1 MNATQLATVDFH
13 GTPLTVITTQEGERL
28 VAMRPIC
35 EAIGLQWNGQFERIK
50 RDDVLST
57 CVVMT
62 TTQMP
67 GDNQKRELTCLPLDY
82 LNGWLFGID
91 TNRCRAEIR
100 PRLIEYKRECYQA
113 LAAYWMDSK
122 PARRAVKGNAPTDV
136 TISEIDAA
144 NLHSTFFMVDRACGI
159 FQDIIPGLRLLDSS
173 KTVRMDS
180 VRAELRLCMSLLA
193 GVQKKC
199 AAAHLALSAK
209 SQY

>member
-1 MNATQLATVDFH
+1 MTTTQLATVDFH
-13 GTPLTVITTQEGERL
+13 GTQLTVVTTPDGERL
-28 VAMRPIC
+28 VAMKPIC
-35 EAIGLQWNGQFERIK
+35 EAIGLDWEAQYKRIM
-50 RDDVLST
+50 RDDVLAST
-57 CVVMT
+57 ISMMEMVAT
-62 TTQMP
+62 D
-67 GDNQKRELTCLPLDY
+67 GKRRERACLPLDY

-91 TNRCRAEIR
+91 TNRCREEIR
-100 PRLIEYKRECYQA
+100 PRLIEYQRECYRA
-113 LAAYWMDSK
+113 LAAYWMDGK

-199 AAAHLALSAK
+199 AAAHSALSAK

>member
-1 MNATQLATVDFH
+1 MATVEFH
-13 GTPLTVITTQEGERL
+13 GTPLTIITTPDGEHL
-28 VAMRPIC
+28 VAMRSIC
-35 EAIGLQWNGQFERIK
+35 EAIGLSWNGQFERIK
-50 RDDVLST
+50 RNHVLSEE
-57 CVVMT
+57 VVVIT
-62 TTQMP
+62 TPSSGGSQQT
-67 GDNQKRELTCLPLDY
+67 TCLPLDY

-199 AAAHLALSAK
+199 AAAHSALSAK

>member
-1 MNATQLATVDFH
+1 MTTTQLAAIDFH
-13 GTPLTVITTQEGERL
+13 GAQLTVITTPEGDRL
-28 VAMRPIC
+28 VAMQPIC
-35 EAIGLQWNGQFERIK
+35 DAIGLHWGAQYNRI
-50 RDDVLST
+50 RRNEVLSAT
-57 CVVMT
+57 IFMT
-62 TTQMP
+62 KMVAKD
-67 GDNQKRELTCLPLDY
+67 GKLRELACLPLDY

-91 TNRCRAEIR
+91 TNRCREEIR
-100 PRLIEYKRECYQA
+100 PKLIEYQRECYRA
-113 LAAYWMDSK
+113 LAAYWMDGK

-199 AAAHLALSAK
+199 AAAHSALSAK

>member
-1 MNATQLATVDFH
+1 MTTNQLATVDFH
-13 GTPLTVITTQEGERL
+13 GIPLTVITTPEGERL
-28 VAMRPIC
+28 VAMKPIC
-35 EAIGLQWNGQFERIK
+35 EAIGLQWEAQYKRIQ

-57 CVVMT
+57 SIFIMKM
-62 TTQMP
+62 QMP
-67 GDNQKRELTCLPLDY
+67 GDDQHREITCLPLVY

-122 PARRAVKGNAPTDV
+122 PARHALKGNAPTDV

>member
-1 MNATQLATVDFH
+1 
-13 GTPLTVITTQEGERL
+13 
-28 VAMRPIC
+28 
-35 EAIGLQWNGQFERIK
+35 
-50 RDDVLST
+50 
-57 CVVMT
+57 
-62 TTQMP
+62 
-67 GDNQKRELTCLPLDY
+67 
-82 LNGWLFGID
+82 
-91 TNRCRAEIR
+91 
-100 PRLIEYKRECYQA
+100 
-113 LAAYWMDSK
+113 MDSK

-136 TISEIDAA
+136 TIGEIDAA

-199 AAAHLALSAK
+199 AAAHSALSAK

>member
-1 MNATQLATVDFH
+1 MTTNQLATVNFH
-13 GTPLTVITTQEGERL
+13 GTPLTVITTPEGERL

-35 EAIGLQWNGQFERIK
+35 EATGLDWAAQFTRIK
-50 RDDVLST
+50 RDEVLST
-57 CVVMT
+57 TVRVIRT
-62 TTQMP
+62 VAEDAKQ
-67 GDNQKRELTCLPLDY
+67 RELTCLPLDY

-122 PARRAVKGNAPTDV
+122 PARHALKGNAPTDV

-199 AAAHLALSAK
+199 AAAHSALSAK

>member
-1 MNATQLATVDFH
+1 MTQHKLATVDFH
-13 GTPLTVITTQEGERL
+13 GNPLTVITTPEGERL
-28 VAMRPIC
+28 VAMKPIC
-35 EAIGLQWNGQFERIK
+35 EAIGLDWKSQFSRIK
-50 RDDVLST
+50 RDDVLNST
-57 CVVMT
+57 IVVT
-62 TTQMP
+62 TTVAQ
-67 GDNQKRELTCLPLDY
+67 DSKRREITCLPLDY

-100 PRLIEYKRECYQA
+100 PKLIECKRECYQV
-113 LAAYWMDSK
+113 LATYWMDSK

-136 TISEIDAA
+136 TIGEIDAA

-199 AAAHLALSAK
+199 AAAHSALSAK

>member
-1 MNATQLATVDFH
+1 MTTNQLATVDFH
-13 GTPLTVITTQEGERL
+13 GTPLTVITTPEGERL
-28 VAMRPIC
+28 VAMKPIC
-35 EAIGLQWNGQFERIK
+35 EAIGLQWEAQYKRIQ

-57 CVVMT
+57 SIFIMKM
-62 TTQMP
+62 QML
-67 GDNQKRELTCLPLDY
+67 GDDQHREITCLPLDY

-122 PARRAVKGNAPTDV
+122 PARHALKGNAPTDV

-199 AAAHLALSAK
+199 AAAHSALSAK